1 MIGKTFVS
9 EARELVKDFPTS
21 EWAAEAL
28 NALALHYVVI
38 DEDDEADVVF
48 RELAQKFPK
57 HRHAERAAWKA
68 GWAAYRNG
76 RFDEAIPFFETA
88 AAAFP
93 RADYRPSWLYWAGR
107 SRDQLND
114 TATANERYRLVVADY
129 RNWYYG
135 RLPQRSSPRE
145 SNPCC
150 RARRCQAS
158 PVSRRRK
165 FCRPKR

>member
-1 MIGKTFVS
+1 VIGSTFVS

-68 GWAAYRNG
+68 RMGCLSK
-76 RFDEAIPFFETA
+76 
-88 AAAFP
+88 
-93 RADYRPSWLYWAGR
+93 RPLR
-107 SRDQLND
+107 
-114 TATANERYRLVVADY
+114 
-129 RNWYYG
+129 
-135 RLPQRSSPRE
+135 
-145 SNPCC
+145 
-150 RARRCQAS
+150 
-158 PVSRRRK
+158 
-165 FCRPKR
+165 